1 MFNFSQLKQI
11 HLEITN
17 NCQASCPMCSRNI
30 HGGMD
35 NPLMNINSWTF
46 DEFKTIMTAEVLNQV
61 ESYYFCGNF
70 GDPILNNDLIKMCAH
85 SKVTAPNTKVS
96 IHTNG
101 GARNTDWWRTLA
113 HALPSNH
120 RVVFALDGL
129 KGTHELYRIGTDF
142 DKVIE
147 NATAFISEGGK
158 AEWAFIRFKHNEHQV
173 DEAKQLASELGFE
186 QFTTKDSSRFLLDP
200 KYPVYNNQGITT
212 HYLEPS
218 GYSEIKFIDRNVIKN
233 YKSIL
238 ETTDINCQAIELK
251 EIYIDAFG
259 RVFPCCYIAM
269 IPYIPLDTETAITPI
284 RLAILDEYRSL
295 IKDLGEIDALDAKQ
309 HSIKDII
316 NSEPYQTVW
325 KQYWDEKK
333 LITCARSC
341 GVTAEFS
348 KPKDQFIQHEK
359 LEQ

>member
-30 HGGMD
+30 HGGLE
-35 NPLMNINSWTF
+35 NPLMKINSWTL
-46 DEFKTIMTAEVLNQV
+46 DDFKNIMTNEVLDQL

-70 GDPILNNDLIKMCAH
+70 GDPILNNDLIKMCAY
-85 SKVTAPNTKVS
+85 SKDIAPNTRMA

-101 GARNTDWWRTLA
+101 GARNTDWWQSLA
-113 HALPSNH
+113 QALPVNH

-147 NATAFISEGGK
+147 NAKAFISAGGK

-173 DEAKQLASELGFE
+173 EEAKQMAVKLGFE

-200 KYPVYNNQGITT
+200 KYPVYDKQGNTT
-212 HYLEPS
+212 HNLEPS

-233 YKSIL
+233 YKAIL
-238 ETTDINCQAIELK
+238 QTTDIKCQSEELK

-269 IPYIPLDTETAITPI
+269 IPYIPLDTESSITPI
-284 RLAILDEYRSL
+284 RLAILEEYRSL
-295 IKDLGEIDALDAKQ
+295 VSDLGGIDALDARN
-309 HSIKDII
+309 HSIKDIV
-316 NSEPYQTVW
+316 NSTPYQTVW
-325 KQYWDEKK
+325 QQYWDEKK

-341 GVTAEFS
+341 GVTAQFS

-359 LEQ
+359 FEQ